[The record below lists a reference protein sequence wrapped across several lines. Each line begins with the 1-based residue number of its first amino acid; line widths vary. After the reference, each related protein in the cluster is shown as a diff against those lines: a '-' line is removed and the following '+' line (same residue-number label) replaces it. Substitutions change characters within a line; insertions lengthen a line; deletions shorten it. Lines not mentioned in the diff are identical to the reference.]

1 MYDFLTKIHGQK
13 DFYDVSVRLYSFSNI
28 VLQQ

>member
-1 MYDFLTKIHGQK
+1 MYDFLTKIHDQK